1 MSLLLLNDINQFK
14 ELLEGYI
21 ELYNNKPI
29 NKTTTIKKEFEDMRV
44 INQSLK
50 GVQSRIY
57 YIFTN
62 TDQHPEIVRI
72 KKYNDCLLQD
82 LKKIQMVYLKKI
94 LMSNI

>member
-1 MSLLLLNDINQFK
+1 MSLTLLNDVVQFK

-29 NKTTTIKKEFEDMRV
+29 NKTTTIKKEFEDMLV

-62 TDQHPEIVRI
+62 SDQDPDLVKI
-72 KKYNDCLLQD
+72 KENNDDLLQE
-82 LKKIQMVYLKKI
+82 LKKIQIVYLKKI

>member
-1 MSLLLLNDINQFK
+1 MSLTLLNDVDQFK

-29 NKTTTIKKEFEDMRV
+29 NKTTTIKKEFEDMLV

-62 TDQHPEIVRI
+62 SDQDPDLVKI
-72 KKYNDCLLQD
+72 KENNDDLLQE
-82 LKKIQMVYLKKI
+82 LKKIQIVYLKKI